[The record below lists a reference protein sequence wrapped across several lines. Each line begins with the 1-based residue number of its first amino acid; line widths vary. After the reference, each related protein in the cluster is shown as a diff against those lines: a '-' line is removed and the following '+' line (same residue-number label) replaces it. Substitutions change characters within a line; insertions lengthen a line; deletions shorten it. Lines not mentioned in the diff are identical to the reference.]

1 MASIKLTALLLLA
14 AASAQAQSFSFSD
27 LFGQANKQRQY
38 YILQITAYNAFES
51 DLKMGYNVMKHGL
64 NGIAEINTAELNAH
78 NTYYASL
85 KQPGTVVKNNT
96 QVQDI
101 LTWQTDIENSFS
113 QPFSGLTGG
122 EQNYIRTVHVN
133 LLNACSADLTEL
145 QNLLQYG
152 TLQMTDDERLKQLDK
167 IHTSMQEK
175 YQFSQSFCN
184 AAHLLGEQRQQGIN
198 DTQTLKSLYET
209 N

>member
-27 LFGQANKQRQY
+27 LFGQANKQKQY
-38 YILQITAYNAFES
+38 YLQQIAAYNAFES
-51 DLKMGYNVMKHGL
+51 ELKMGYNVMKHGL

-78 NTYYASL
+78 NTYYTSL

-113 QPFSGLTGG
+113 QPFRGLTEN
-122 EQNYIRTVHVN
+122 EQNYIGVVKMN

-145 QNLLQYG
+145 QNLLQYE
-152 TLQMTDDERLKQLDK
+152 TLQMTDDERLKQLGK
-167 IHTSMQEK
+167 IHTAMQDK

-184 AAHLLGEQRQQGIN
+184 SVHLLGAQRQQGIN